1 MTENLSLN
9 GAGGVTK
16 RRIKTS
22 REAFEEEMKRRD
34 YPVIPDGNG
43 GYCGI
48 TAYQW
53 ETWQAALKW
62 ESEVE
67 SE

>member
-1 MTENLSLN
+1 M
-9 GAGGVTK
+9 TK